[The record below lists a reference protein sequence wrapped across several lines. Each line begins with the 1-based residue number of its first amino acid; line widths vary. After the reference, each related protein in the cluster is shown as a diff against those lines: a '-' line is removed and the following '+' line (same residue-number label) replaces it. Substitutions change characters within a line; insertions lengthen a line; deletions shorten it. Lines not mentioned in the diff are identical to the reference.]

1 MAEKEVRKL
10 AAVMFTDI
18 EGYTA
23 FVQKDEAAA
32 LKKVA
37 IHRQFLEKYTA
48 EYNGRVIAF
57 YGDGSLSIYE
67 SALDAVNCGIA
78 MQKAYQTEHPIP
90 VRIGIHVGD
99 IVFKDETVFG
109 DGVNIASRI
118 QASGIPGSIYVS
130 GRVQSELTNHPEI
143 RTRSLGRKKL
153 KNVSTPIE
161 VFVVT
166 NEGLNVPSAMTQMPD
181 LKKYFKYIPIL
192 LVAAIAWW
200 YFSNRV
206 QGNIFGDG
214 FTAESISVPL
224 FTNNTGD
231 PSFDHVSQMASHW
244 ITKELSSTPE
254 ANVVSYESASEMI
267 QLSGLSLTTARGRAQ
282 YASLTGAVNI
292 VEANFMKIG
301 PDSLVMTG
309 WISNLQ
315 SGKIIQPLDDVRC
328 SAENPMECIQ
338 AMSGNIKGY
347 WASRNDKVLTPPN
360 YDAYKAYMAARTAWR
375 GDDTAYVKNQL
386 NKAISL
392 DHGFIDPYFLMLD
405 FFYNEKKP
413 QAAFDTIKVIR
424 KKFTELDDR
433 ERNMLSYHTADV
445 NGRNDEAYA
454 YFLNEYA
461 IDPKDMFTNNSA
473 MVLALMYRHD
483 PHQALTFFNDIPFD
497 SIQVSGCSYC
507 ADRLELAMWA
517 DFDLDSLSLADV
529 LAPKIKNNLH
539 TRKDYGSM
547 IMYYVMKRDTASIDQ
562 LITESRNNPSY
573 QESWEYLNYLAGR
586 LFLLRGNEQLARRF
600 AQKAIEAHLPY
611 PALGRMLGKSYYLNN
626 QLDKALATYKSAL
639 ILNPEDTKILV
650 EMGMV
655 YAKQGNKTEMKKIID
670 QLESLKPSF
679 DYGATEY
686 NVGRI
691 YAIAGE
697 LEKAVAKIE
706 VSINKGQKYDLWI
719 TFDHDPDLMVLREYP
734 AYQKLMEKFK

>member
-1 MAEKEVRKL
+1 MADKEVRKL

-37 IHRQFLEKYTA
+37 VHRQFLEKYTA

-57 YGDGSLSIYE
+57 YGDGSLSIYD
-67 SALDAVNCGIA
+67 SALDAVHCGIA
-78 MQKAYQTEHPIP
+78 MQKAYKAEHPIP

-143 RTRSLGRKKL
+143 KTRSLGRKKL

-181 LKKYFKYIPIL
+181 LKKYYRYIPL
-192 LVAAIAWW
+192 LIVAVIAWW

-206 QGNIFGDG
+206 QGNLFGNS
-214 FTAESISVPL
+214 FTEESISVPV

-244 ITKELSSTPE
+244 ITKELSSTPD

-267 QLSGLSLTTARGRAQ
+267 QLSGMSLTTKRGRAQ

-301 PDSLVMTG
+301 SDSLLMSG
-309 WISNLQ
+309 WITNLQ
-315 SGKIIQPLDDVRC
+315 SGKIIQDLEGVKC
-328 SAENPMECIQ
+328 STDNPMECIQ
-338 AMSGNIKGY
+338 AISGNIKGY
-347 WASRNDKVLTPPN
+347 WASRHDNVLRPPN
-360 YDAYKAYMAARTAWR
+360 YDAYKAYMAARMSWR
-375 GDDTAYVKNQL
+375 GDDTTFVKTQL
-386 NKAISL
+386 NKAIRL
-392 DHGFIDPYFLMLD
+392 DPGFIDPYFLMLD
-405 FFYNEKKP
+405 FFYNGKQP

-424 KKFTELDDR
+424 NKFTDLNDR
-433 ERNMLSYHTADV
+433 ERNMLNYHTADV
-445 NGRNDEAYA
+445 NGKNEEAYA
-454 YFLNEYA
+454 YFLNEYQEN
-461 IDPKDMFTNNSA
+461 PTDMFTNNSA
-473 MVLALMYRHD
+473 MVMALMYRHH
-483 PHQALTFFNDIPFD
+483 PHEALTFFNDIPFD
-497 SIQVSGCSYC
+497 SLQIAGCSYC
-507 ADRLELAMWA
+507 ADRIELAMWA
-517 DFDLDSLSLADV
+517 AFDLDSISLAEV
-529 LAPKIKNNLH
+529 LAAKIKNTLH

-562 LITESRNNPSY
+562 LINESRGNPAY
-573 QESWEYLNYLAGR
+573 EESWEYLNYLAGR
-586 LFLLRGNEQLARRF
+586 LFLLRNNQSLAMRY
-600 AQKAIEAHLPY
+600 AQRAIEAHLPY

-626 QLDKALATYKSAL
+626 QLDKALATYKSAR
-639 ILNPEDTKILV
+639 ILNPDDPKILV

-670 QLESLKPSF
+670 QLESLKPPF

-691 YAIAGE
+691 YAIAGD
-697 LEKAVAKIE
+697 LDKAVSKIE
-706 VSINKGQKYDLWI
+706 ASINKGQKYDLWI

-734 AYQKLMEKFK
+734 AYQKLMERFK

>member
-37 IHRQFLEKYTA
+37 VHRQFLEKYTA

-67 SALDAVNCGIA
+67 SALDAVHCGIA
-78 MQKAYQTEHPIP
+78 MQKAYQAEHPIP

-181 LKKYFKYIPIL
+181 LKKYFKYIPII

-206 QGNIFGDG
+206 PGNLFGDG
-214 FTAESISVPL
+214 FTEESISVPV

-267 QLSGLSLTTARGRAQ
+267 QLSGLSLASARGRAQ
-282 YASLTGAVNI
+282 YESLTGAVNI

-301 PDSLVMTG
+301 KDSLLMSG
-309 WISNLQ
+309 WISNLK
-315 SGKIIQPLDDVRC
+315 SGKIIQSLDGVRC

-338 AMSGNIKGY
+338 AMSSNIKGY

-360 YDAYKAYMAARTAWR
+360 YDAYKAYMAARSAWR
-375 GDDTAYVKNQL
+375 GDDTAYVKEQL
-386 NKAISL
+386 NKAITL
-392 DHGFIDPYFLMLD
+392 DQGFIDPYFFFFF

-413 QAAFDTIKVIR
+413 
-424 KKFTELDDR
+424 
-433 ERNMLSYHTADV
+433 
-445 NGRNDEAYA
+445 
-454 YFLNEYA
+454 
-461 IDPKDMFTNNSA
+461 
-473 MVLALMYRHD
+473 
-483 PHQALTFFNDIPFD
+483 
-497 SIQVSGCSYC
+497 
-507 ADRLELAMWA
+507 
-517 DFDLDSLSLADV
+517 
-529 LAPKIKNNLH
+529 
-539 TRKDYGSM
+539 
-547 IMYYVMKRDTASIDQ
+547 
-562 LITESRNNPSY
+562 
-573 QESWEYLNYLAGR
+573 
-586 LFLLRGNEQLARRF
+586 
-600 AQKAIEAHLPY
+600 
-611 PALGRMLGKSYYLNN
+611 
-626 QLDKALATYKSAL
+626 
-639 ILNPEDTKILV
+639 
-650 EMGMV
+650 
-655 YAKQGNKTEMKKIID
+655 
-670 QLESLKPSF
+670 
-679 DYGATEY
+679 
-686 NVGRI
+686 
-691 YAIAGE
+691 
-697 LEKAVAKIE
+697 
-706 VSINKGQKYDLWI
+706 
-719 TFDHDPDLMVLREYP
+719 
-734 AYQKLMEKFK
+734 

>member
-48 EYNGRVIAF
+48 EYSGRVIAF

-67 SALDAVNCGIA
+67 SALDAVHCAIA
-78 MQKAYQTEHPIP
+78 MQKAYKAEHPIP

-153 KNVSTPIE
+153 KNVSTPID

-166 NEGLNVPSAMTQMPD
+166 NEGLSVPSAMTQIPD
-181 LKKYFKYIPIL
+181 LKKYWRYVPIL
-192 LVAAIAWW
+192 IVGIVAWW

-206 QGNIFGDG
+206 QGNLFGDP
-214 FTAESISVPL
+214 FTVESISVPL

-267 QLSGLSLTTARGRAQ
+267 HLSGLSLTTARGRKQ

-301 PDSLVMTG
+301 RDSIMMSG
-309 WISNLQ
+309 WITNLH
-315 SGKIIQPLDDVRC
+315 SGKIIQPLEEVRC
-328 SAENPMECIQ
+328 STEDPMECIQ

-360 YDAYKAYMAARTAWR
+360 YDAYKAYMAARSAWR
-375 GDDTAYVKNQL
+375 SDDTAYVKEQL

-392 DHGFIDPYFLMLD
+392 DKGFIDPYFLMLD
-405 FFYNEKKP
+405 FFYNQKQP

-424 KKFTELDDR
+424 RKFTELDDR
-433 ERNMLSYHTADV
+433 ERNMLNYHTADV
-445 NGRNDEAYA
+445 NGKNDEAYA

-461 IDPKDMFTNNSA
+461 VDPRDMFTNNSA

-483 PHQALTFFNDIPFD
+483 PRQALTFFKDIPSD
-497 SIQVSGCSYC
+497 SIQIAGCSYC

-517 DFDLDSLSLADV
+517 ALDIDSMSLADL
-529 LAPKIKNNLH
+529 LAPKIKSALQ
-539 TRKDYGSM
+539 TRKDYGTL
-547 IMYYVMKRDTASIDQ
+547 IMYYVYKNDTTQIDQ
-562 LITESRNNPSY
+562 LISDSRSNPAY
-573 QESWEYLNYLAGR
+573 EESWEYLNYLAGR
-586 LFLLRGNEQLARRF
+586 LFLLRDNAAMASRY
-600 AQKAIEAHLPY
+600 AQRSIEAHLPY
-611 PALGRMLGKSYYLNN
+611 PGLGRMLGKSYYLNN
-626 QLDKALATYKSAL
+626 QLDKALATYKSAR
-639 ILNPEDTKILV
+639 ILNPDDTRILV

-655 YAKQGNKTEMKKIID
+655 YAKQGNKAEMKKIID
-670 QLESLKPSF
+670 QLESLKPPF

-697 LEKAVAKIE
+697 KDKAVARIE
-706 VSINKGQKYDLWI
+706 ASINKGQKYDLWI
-719 TFDHDPDLMVLREYP
+719 TFDHDPDLMELREYP
-734 AYQKLMEKFK
+734 AYQKLMERFK